1 MAGLVRRKS
10 RELEEGAAHEGRG
23 PADSSSIIR
32 GTSAGPRATTE
43 PNDYLLTPFPLS
55 AIDTVGRSGSDV
67 TSVNESSI
75 VPVVRG

>member
-23 PADSSSIIR
+23 PADSSSIILGLR
-32 GTSAGPRATTE
+32 PGPGLRQNQT
-43 PNDYLLTPFPLS
+43 NYLLTPFPLS